1 MASLTV
7 SEMFALRTCEKLT
20 LPQLVQ
26 DTIAKLRRTAMA
38 FKSFHKPPRHRP
50 RQNDN
55 WREKLLV
62 DMVRAVREREDPEYS
77 EIFAIFNKI
86 TKSSMDKLSGQTV
99 EFMKKRDEI
108 FRMRVSTLLFDKAIT
123 NHGFASVMAD
133 CALNISKSFPEL
145 VDDLETQVSMF
156 DTLYN
161 MTETITCTNDN
172 LIEWT
177 KQKER
182 RRGYAKFVM
191 ELNIRG
197 LIPEESVQKGL
208 DDMLIELTTLLS
220 QDKSADKSAD
230 KSEQTDENIHQCV
243 VFLYETGKLV
253 TSSSSKNLLK
263 TGITNVL
270 EMKMPMKSKFK
281 LEDALKLVS

>member
-1 MASLTV
+1 MATLV
-7 SEMFALRTCEKLT
+7 EMYALRSCLIA
-20 LPQLVQ
+20 LPQSVQ
-26 DTIAKLRRTAMA
+26 DAIAKLRRSPMA
-38 FKSFHKPPRHRP
+38 FKPFHKPSRRP
-50 RQNDN
+50 KPVDN

-62 DMVRAVREREDPEYS
+62 DMVRKVREREDPEYS

-86 TKSSMDKLSGQTV
+86 TKSSLEKLSGQAV
-99 EFMKKRDEI
+99 EYMKKRDET

-123 NHGFASVMAD
+123 NHSFASVMAD
-133 CALNISKSFPEL
+133 CSLILSKSFPEL
-145 VDDLETQVSMF
+145 VDDLETQVMMF

-161 MTETITCTNDN
+161 MNETITCTNDT

-197 LIPEESVQKGL
+197 LIPEDSVQKGL
-208 DDMLIELTTLLS
+208 ADMLMELTTLLS
-220 QDKSADKSAD
+220 QS
-230 KSEQTDENIHQCV
+230 KSEQNNENIHQCA
-243 VFLYETGKLV
+243 VFLYETGKLIPK
-253 TSSSSKNLLK
+253 TSISSRGLLK
-263 TGITNVL
+263 DGIQKVL
-270 EMKMPMKSKFK
+270 NSSLISVVPMKTKFK

>member
-1 MASLTV
+1 MATLV
-7 SEMFALRTCEKLT
+7 EMYALRSCAIT
-20 LPQLVQ
+20 LPQSVL
-26 DTIAKLRRTAMA
+26 DAIGKLRRSPMA
-38 FKSFHKPPRHRP
+38 FKPFHKPSRRAK
-50 RQNDN
+50 NEN

-86 TKSSMDKLSGQTV
+86 TKTSMEKLSGQAV
-99 EFMKKRDEI
+99 EYMKKRDEM

-133 CALNISKSFPEL
+133 CALIISKSFPEMI
-145 VDDLETQVSMF
+145 DDLETQVSMF

-161 MTETITCTNDN
+161 MTETITCTNDT

-208 DDMLIELTTLLS
+208 ADMLIELTTLLS
-220 QDKSADKSAD
+220 QDKTD
-230 KSEQTDENIHQCV
+230 QTDENIHQCA
-243 VFLYETGKLV
+243 VFLFETGNLIPK
-253 TSSSSKNLLK
+253 TSINSRSLLHG
-263 TGITNVL
+263 GIQKVL
-270 EMKMPMKSKFK
+270 GIKMPMKTKFK

>member
-1 MASLTV
+1 MATLV
-7 SEMFALRTCEKLT
+7 EMYTLRSSAIT
-20 LPQLVQ
+20 LPQSVT
-26 DTIAKLRRTAMA
+26 DAIAKLRRSPMA
-38 FKSFHKPPRHRP
+38 FKPFHKPSRRAK
-50 RQNDN
+50 NDN

-86 TKSSMDKLSGQTV
+86 TKTSMEKLSGQAI
-99 EFMKKRDEI
+99 EYMQKRDEM

-145 VDDLETQVSMF
+145 VDDLETQVMMF

-161 MTETITCTNDN
+161 MTETITCTNDT

-191 ELNIRG
+191 ELNIRE

-208 DDMLIELTTLLS
+208 ADMLIELTTLLS
-220 QDKSADKSAD
+220 QDKSADKSD
-230 KSEQTDENIHQCV
+230 QTDENIHQCA
-243 VFLYETGKLV
+243 VFLYETGNLIPK
-253 TSSSSKNLLK
+253 TSMNSRNLLK
-263 TGITNVL
+263 GGIQKVL
-270 EMKMPMKSKFK
+270 GMKMPMKSKFK

>member
-1 MASLTV
+1 MATLVEMYSLR
-7 SEMFALRTCEKLT
+7 SCIIALPPSVL
-20 LPQLVQ
+20 
-26 DTIAKLRRTAMA
+26 DAIAKLRRSPMA
-38 FKSFHKPPRHRP
+38 FKPFHKPSRRAK
-50 RQNDN
+50 NEN

-86 TKSSMDKLSGQTV
+86 TKTSMEKLSGQAV
-99 EFMKKRDEI
+99 EYMKKRDEM

-133 CALNISKSFPEL
+133 CALIISKSFPEL

-161 MTETITCTNDN
+161 MTETITCTNDT

-208 DDMLIELTTLLS
+208 ADMLIELTTLLS
-220 QDKSADKSAD
+220 QDKSADKSD
-230 KSEQTDENIHQCV
+230 QTDENIHQCA
-243 VFLYETGKLV
+243 VFLYETGNLIPK
-253 TSSSSKNLLK
+253 TSMNSRSLLK
-263 TGITNVL
+263 GGIQKVL
-270 EMKMPMKSKFK
+270 GMKIPMKTKFK

>member
-1 MASLTV
+1 MALTV
-7 SEMFALRTCEKLT
+7 VEIYSVRECDKLI
-20 LPQLVQ
+20 LPKSVE
-26 DTIAKLRRTAMA
+26 DMIAKLRRSPMA
-38 FKSFHKPPRHRP
+38 FKSFHKPPRHRS

-62 DMVRAVREREDPEYS
+62 DMVRKVREREDPEYS

-86 TKSSMDKLSGQTV
+86 TKSSIEKLSGQAI
-99 EFMKKRDEI
+99 EFMKKRDDI

-123 NHGFASVMAD
+123 NHSFASVMAD

-145 VDDLETQVSMF
+145 IDDLETQVLMF

-161 MTETITCTNDN
+161 MTETITCTNEN

-208 DDMLIELTTLLS
+208 ADMLIELTNILS
-220 QDKSADKSAD
+220 ND
-230 KSEQTDENIHQCV
+230 KSEHNDENIHQCV
-243 VFLYETGKLV
+243 VFLYETGKLL
-253 TSSSSKNLLK
+253 TSTNSRCLLK
-263 TGITNVL
+263 GGIEKVL
-270 EMKMPMKSKFK
+270 GMKMPMKSKFK

>member
-1 MASLTV
+1 MATLV
-7 SEMFALRTCEKLT
+7 EMYALRSFVIA
-20 LPQLVQ
+20 LPQSVQ
-26 DTIAKLRRTAMA
+26 DAIAKLRRSPMA
-38 FKSFHKPPRHRP
+38 FKPFHKPSRRAK
-50 RQNDN
+50 NDN

-86 TKSSMDKLSGQTV
+86 TKTSMEKLSGQAI
-99 EFMKKRDEI
+99 EYMQKRDEM

-145 VDDLETQVSMF
+145 VDDLETQVMMF

-161 MTETITCTNDN
+161 MTETITCTNDT

-208 DDMLIELTTLLS
+208 ADMLIELTTLLS
-220 QDKSADKSAD
+220 QDKSADKSD
-230 KSEQTDENIHQCV
+230 QTDENIHQCA
-243 VFLYETGKLV
+243 VFLYETGNLIPK
-253 TSSSSKNLLK
+253 TSMNSRSLLK
-263 TGITNVL
+263 GGIQKVL
-270 EMKMPMKSKFK
+270 GMKMSMKSKFK

>member
-1 MASLTV
+1 MATLV
-7 SEMFALRTCEKLT
+7 EMYALRSCVIA
-20 LPQLVQ
+20 LPPSVL
-26 DTIAKLRRTAMA
+26 DAIAKLRRSPMA
-38 FKSFHKPPRHRP
+38 FKPFHKPSRRVK
-50 RQNDN
+50 NDN

-62 DMVRAVREREDPEYS
+62 DMVRKVREREDPEYS

-86 TKSSMDKLSGQTV
+86 TKSSLEKLSGQAV
-99 EFMKKRDEI
+99 EYMQKRDDI

-123 NHGFASVMAD
+123 NHSFASVMAD
-133 CALNISKSFPEL
+133 CALIISKSFPEL
-145 VDDLETQVSMF
+145 VDDLETQVTMF

-172 LIEWT
+172 LVEWT
-177 KQKER
+177 KQKEK

-208 DDMLIELTTLLS
+208 ADMLIELTTLLTS
-220 QDKSADKSAD
+220 ER
-230 KSEQTDENIHQCV
+230 SEQTDENIHQCA
-243 VFLYETGKLV
+243 VFLYETGNLIPK
-253 TSSSSKNLLK
+253 TSTNSRSLLK
-263 TGITNVL
+263 GGIEKVL
-270 EMKMPMKSKFK
+270 GMKMPMKSKFK